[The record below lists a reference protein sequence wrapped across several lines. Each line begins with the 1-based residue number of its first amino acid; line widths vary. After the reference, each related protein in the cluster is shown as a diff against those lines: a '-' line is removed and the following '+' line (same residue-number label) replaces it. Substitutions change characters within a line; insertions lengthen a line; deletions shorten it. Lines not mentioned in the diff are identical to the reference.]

1 MHGGQLAC
9 LDRRLA
15 YGGAGITTWA
25 FLTPKPVFCSSIHY
39 VSMSA
44 LTTPPGERLLLLFVY
59 SLLYRQ
65 NLDWNLHV
73 VWDQ

>member
-25 FLTPKPVFCSSIHY
+25 FLTPKPVFCSYIHH

-44 LTTPPGERLLLLFVY
+44 LTAPPGERFLFVY
-59 SLLYRQ
+59 SLLYCQ
-65 NLDWNLHV
+65 NLEWNLHV